1 MSRHSISVVSPIDVV
16 NVNVKFIPL
25 LSPLNVVKSHFCP
38 LRVSVLKAPTIVT
51 VNTVSLP
58 NVCNVVPRINP
69 IHSVNC
75 SKPVHLVNVRKSVRP
90 AHSNKPVYPVDVCK
104 SLAPVDVCKPACI
117 VDIRKPF
124 FVDYWR
130 HVSLFLILLLFA
142 VSRNTSVFNRTILY
156 IIPFVNIHMTYLIFT
171 KFFKCTSIILTGNFL
186 YIGDRLFKYSFLG
199 IFIICKHVFKLLL
212 IILFEFYFF

>member
-16 NVNVKFIPL
+16 NVNIKFTPL
-25 LSPLNVVKSHFCP
+25 LSPLSVVKSHFCP
-38 LRVSVLKAPTIVT
+38 LRVSVLKAPTILT
-51 VNTVSLP
+51 VNTVSLR
-58 NVCNVVPRINP
+58 NVCNVVPHISP
-69 IHSVNC
+69 IHPVNC

-130 HVSLFLILLLFA
+130 HVSLFYILLLSA
-142 VSRNTSVFNRTILY
+142 VPINTSVFNKTILY
-156 IIPFVNIHMTYLIFT
+156 IVLFTNIHVTYLIFI
-171 KFFKCTSIILTGNFL
+171 KFFKCTFVILTGNFL
-186 YIGDRLFKYSFLG
+186 YIRDRHFKYSF
-199 IFIICKHVFKLLL
+199 
-212 IILFEFYFF
+212 